1 MCCALILGT
10 REHFTRLLKLYGVLN
25 YKAVEASPS
34 RRLDL
39 VRFLTVD
46 SVQAEALTKAQQEL
60 GEVTGELG
68 LAFVKIAKF
77 EEEPGETF
85 CGPSI
90 CFFCH

>member
-1 MCCALILGT
+1 M
-10 REHFTRLLKLYGVLN
+10 E
-25 YKAVEASPS
+25 
-34 RRLDL
+34 
-39 VRFLTVD
+39 

-85 CGPSI
+85 FGPSI
-90 CFFCH
+90 CLFCHKVQFEALSLVGQGAFVPNPVPLVVPLHNPPS